1 MLHTKYF
8 LNDIVRF
15 LVFKHSYSK
24 LIEAPQTIVGE
35 LILWINLPQYKKLRI
50 LIFIF
55 LTIFSMGNTLFISKK
70 QTKVFFYISINLQ
83 VILNLLNAYL
93 SNVDISINRLLAHR
107 GKNIL
112 IIFLSYNKI
121 PLIPELDNFFEY
133 VISLLTFI
141 DDNLLGLKLYVD
153 TTSLISA
160 ETLLRFFNLPI
171 FLNNSI

>member
-1 MLHTKYF
+1 
-8 LNDIVRF
+8 
-15 LVFKHSYSK
+15 
-24 LIEAPQTIVGE
+24 
-35 LILWINLPQYKKLRI
+35 
-50 LIFIF
+50 
-55 LTIFSMGNTLFISKK
+55 MGNTLFISKK